1 MNIVAKSDTGLV
13 RKQNQDAY
21 QAGDLPGNGCWAV
34 ICDGM
39 GGASGGN
46 IASKT
51 AVEFAAEIIAKCY
64 KFNMSPNSI
73 KNMLT
78 SAVEGANVSIFDL
91 SKQDDSLTGMGT
103 TFVAAIVADE
113 MVYIAHAG
121 DSRAYM
127 YSNNVLVQLTKD
139 HSIVQAMVENGDIT
153 QEEAMNHPRKN
164 VITRALGVEES
175 IDFDYLEYP
184 IEKDDILILCTD
196 GLTNYVDTNVM
207 LEILSKSVVGDLAD
221 DLVACANSNG
231 GADNITVVAIINNS
245 STEGV

>member
-1 MNIVAKSDTGLV
+1 
-13 RKQNQDAY
+13 
-21 QAGDLPGNGCWAV
+21 
-34 ICDGM
+34 
-39 GGASGGN
+39 
-46 IASKT
+46 
-51 AVEFAAEIIAKCY
+51 
-64 KFNMSPNSI
+64 
-73 KNMLT
+73 
-78 SAVEGANVSIFDL
+78 
-91 SKQDDSLTGMGT
+91 
-103 TFVAAIVADE
+103 
-113 MVYIAHAG
+113 
-121 DSRAYM
+121 M

-207 LEILSKSVVGDLAD
+207 LEILSKRVAGDLAD

-245 STEGV
+245 STEGA